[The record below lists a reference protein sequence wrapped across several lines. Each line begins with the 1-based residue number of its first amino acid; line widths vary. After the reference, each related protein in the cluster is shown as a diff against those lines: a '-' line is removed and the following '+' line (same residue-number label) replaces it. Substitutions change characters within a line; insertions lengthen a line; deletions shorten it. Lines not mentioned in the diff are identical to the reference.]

1 MLRAVGMHT
10 AEVDAVSYQ
19 LQQPD
24 RSRLVPGGFFGQ
36 LGADILIDIIAQI
49 SDTVNRFRN
58 T

>member
-19 LQQPD
+19 LQRPD

-36 LGADILIDIIAQI
+36 LGADILIYSI
-49 SDTVNRFRN
+49 T
-58 T
+58 